1 MSPRI
6 SHDAQI
12 QLRGG
17 VSISQLGLGTA
28 TLGGMFASVPESDVA
43 SAIHT
48 AFDLGVNYIDT
59 APLYGNGTAERRIG
73 RYLEGVPRGD
83 FVISTKVGRRLVSA
97 ENSRDEQFVD
107 ADRNVESIFDFSA
120 EGVERS
126 LTESLERLGLDSVE
140 LVLIHDPDDHADQ
153 AISQAYPALEKMR
166 SQGLIKAIGVGM
178 NQSAIPTRFVK
189 ETDIDFVLIAGRY
202 SLLDQSA
209 DVDLLPAA
217 LDRGVAI
224 IAAGVFNSGILANP
238 VPGATYNYVPASDA
252 ILNRAKRINDV
263 VREHGITITQA
274 ALQFPLRHPAVKAI
288 LVGCRSGEEVSENVA
303 AFDADI
309 PEAVWK
315 ALAELQSEIV

>member
-28 TLGGMFASVPESDVA
+28 TLGGMYASVPEADVA

-48 AFDLGVNYIDT
+48 AFALGLNYIDT
-59 APLYGNGTAERRIG
+59 APLYGNGIAERRIG
-73 RYLEGVPRGD
+73 RHLEGVPRGD

-97 ENSRDEQFVD
+97 QNSQDAQFLD
-107 ADRNVESIFDFSA
+107 ADQSVESIFDFSA

-126 LTESLERLGLDSVE
+126 LVESLERLGLNSVE
-140 LVLIHDPDDHADQ
+140 MVLIHDPDDHADQ
-153 AISQAYPALEKMR
+153 AILQAYPALEKMR
-166 SQGLIKAIGVGM
+166 SQGLIKSIGVGM
-178 NQSAIPTRFVK
+178 NQSTIPTRFVK
-189 ETDIDFVLIAGRY
+189 ETDVDFVLIAGRY

-209 DVDLLPAA
+209 AAELLPAA
-217 LDRGVAI
+217 LERGVAI

-238 VPGATYNYVPASDA
+238 VQGATYNYVVASDE
-252 ILNRAKRINDV
+252 ILDRAKRINDV
-263 VREHGITITQA
+263 VREHGVTITQA

-288 LVGCRSGEEVSENVA
+288 LVGCRSGEEVRENVV
-303 AFDADI
+303 AFDAEI
-309 PEAVWK
+309 PEVLWQ
-315 ALAELQSEIV
+315 ALAQLQSEIV